1 MRAITSLLL
10 ASSALR
16 DRGRRCLS
24 SSIAARSAVVDA
36 SSFSTSSSSTSPP
49 PLPSSADVIVVGG
62 GHAGAEAAAAS
73 ARRGAFTLLVTP
85 SPLRSIGEL
94 SCNPSVGGVGKG
106 ALVREVDA
114 LGGLIGL
121 AADAAA
127 IHYRELNSSRGAAVR
142 GPRAQVDR
150 SLYKKALQRMLS
162 ETPNLRIADG
172 AVEGLLVEKKSGNKS
187 ENKNTSSRVVGVKL
201 SCGTEIT
208 AGAVVLTTGTFLNG
222 RVHVGSRV
230 SAAGRLPSVESRGSG
245 SGGVE
250 TSSSSPSSSP
260 SSLSSSSSSCASADV
275 VAAVAASGVASALA
289 DAGLRLG
296 RLKTGTPPRLDA
308 STIDFDRLPGGKA
321 KARQPGDAFP
331 VPLSFLNLDNPNWKP
346 EAPQVDVFATR
357 TTRETEELVRRAMAE
372 RRGATFA
379 SGRGAG
385 DVAVS
390 SSSSSPNS
398 SSSSSSLLPG
408 CIEPRYCPSLE
419 TKVTRFPD
427 RCHHVWLEPEG
438 CDSRVIYPSGLS
450 CALEPEDQ
458 VELLKTVPGLE
469 AATILA
475 PAYAVEYDYVDPRQ
489 LVSGSLQVRG
499 LPGLFL
505 AGQIN
510 GTTGYE
516 EAAAQGLVA
525 GANAASEAMMKSSS
539 SPFSPFL
546 LRRSDA
552 YIGVLI
558 DDLVSRG
565 APEPYRM
572 LSSRAEFRL
581 SLRPD
586 SSDLRLT
593 RRFGVASGLVAAEG
607 PRAVSTAERERR
619 VREASGTLKGVR
631 APPSTWRKGGVRVG
645 DGASERVGGGEEGE
659 ESQSAFF
666 SSSSSSNSQIS
677 AWTLLARA
685 DLSLEKVTEAAS
697 ATGIEGAEALRE
709 LLGGNENENENEND
723 DDNEKVS
730 LSLPRPRP
738 LRSCI
743 STALA
748 DAVYDPY
755 KGRQAEAAAALAAG
769 EALPFPPG
777 LDFSRLPSLGA
788 GDRAALNSGRPADMA
803 AAARLPGVTPAA
815 LLVLLAHVKRGGTK
829 KKKEKRE
836 AVAAE
841 Q

>member
-1 MRAITSLLL
+1 MLPSLETSSS
-10 ASSALR
+10 SSAV
-16 DRGRRCLS
+16 
-24 SSIAARSAVVDA
+24 AAP
-36 SSFSTSSSSTSPP
+36 FSSSSTSTSTSF
-49 PLPSSADVIVVGG
+49 PSSTDVIVVGG
-62 GHAGAEAAAAS
+62 GHAGAEAAAAA
-73 ARRGAFTLLVTP
+73 ARRGASTLLVTP
-85 SPLRSIGEL
+85 SPSKSIGEL

-121 AADAAA
+121 AADSAA

-150 SLYKKALQRMLS
+150 VLYKQALQRMLS
-162 ETPNLRIADG
+162 KTENLQIADG
-172 AVEGLLVEKKSGNKS
+172 AVEGLLVEKRSSGGA
-187 ENKNTSSRVVGVKL
+187 SSQNRVVGVRL

-208 AGAVVLTTGTFLNG
+208 AAAVVLTTGTFLNG
-222 RVHVGSRV
+222 KVHVGSRV
-230 SAAGRLPSVESRGSG
+230 SAAGRLPSVESFGSRN
-245 SGGVE
+245 VK
-250 TSSSSPSSSP
+250 TSSVS
-260 SSLSSSSSSCASADV
+260 SSSSSSCASADFL
-275 VAAVAASGVASALA
+275 AAVAASGVAAALS

-296 RLKTGTPPRLDA
+296 RLKTGTPPRLAA
-308 STIDFDRLPGGKA
+308 STIDFDRLPGGRA

-331 VPLSFLNLDNPNWKP
+331 IPLSFLNLDNPTWTP

-357 TTRETEELVRRAMAE
+357 TTRETEEVVLRAMAE

-379 SGRGAG
+379 SGRCAG
-385 DVAVS
+385 DFAVVESGSGKAS
-390 SSSSSPNS
+390 SSSSVSA
-398 SSSSSSLLPG
+398 LAPG

-419 TKVTRFPD
+419 TKVTRFPG

-438 CDSRVIYPSGLS
+438 FDSDVIYPSGLS

-458 VELLKTVPGLE
+458 AHLLKTIAGLE
-469 AATILA
+469 DATILA

-489 LVSGSLQVRG
+489 LEPGTLQVRS

-525 GANAASEAMMKSSS
+525 GANAAAEAAGAGTRML
-539 SPFSPFL
+539 SPFL

-552 YIGVLI
+552 YTGVLL

-593 RRFGVASGLVAAEG
+593 RRFGVSSGLVAAGG
-607 PRAVSTAERERR
+607 PRDLSASDRARR
-619 VREASGTLKGVR
+619 VKEASETLKNVR
-631 APPSTWRKGGVRVG
+631 APPSTWRKGGVKVG
-645 DGASERVGGGEEGE
+645 DGASEQEEGNE
-659 ESQSAFF
+659 EEDREQEQSAFSYL
-666 SSSSSSNSQIS
+666 SSSSSQIS
-677 AWTLLARA
+677 AWALLARA
-685 DLSLEKVTEAAS
+685 DLSLEKVSAAAS
-697 ATGIEGAEALRE
+697 RAGIEGVEALRA
-709 LLGGNENENENEND
+709 LLPVGGIGNEGDGEGDEGKND
-723 DDNEKVS
+723 
-730 LSLPRPRP
+730 LSIPRLPPP
-738 LRSCI
+738 PRSCV

-748 DAVYDPY
+748 DAVYAPY
-755 KGRQAEAAAALAAG
+755 KGRHAAAAAALRAG
-769 EALPFPPG
+769 EALPLPPG
-777 LDFSRLPSLGA
+777 LDYASLPSLGA
-788 GDRAALNSGRPADMA
+788 GDRAALSSGRPVDLA

-815 LLVLLAHVKRGGTK
+815 LLVLLAHVKMTK
-829 KKKEKRE
+829 KKQKERTE
-836 AVAAE
+836 VAAE

>member
-1 MRAITSLLL
+1 M
-10 ASSALR
+10 
-16 DRGRRCLS
+16 LS
-24 SSIAARSAVVDA
+24 SSSSAVA
-36 SSFSTSSSSTSPP
+36 AASSSSFSISTSTS
-49 PLPSSADVIVVGG
+49 LPCSADVVVVGG
-62 GHAGAEAAAAS
+62 GHAGAEAAAAA
-73 ARRGAFTLLVTP
+73 ARRGASTLLVTP
-85 SPLRSIGEL
+85 SPSKSIGEL

-150 SLYKKALQRMLS
+150 GLYKQALQRLLS
-162 ETPNLRIADG
+162 GTGNLTIADG
-172 AVEGLLVEKKSGNKS
+172 AVVGLLVERGGASRHG
-187 ENKNTSSRVVGVKL
+187 RVVGVRL
-201 SCGTEIT
+201 SCGREIT
-208 AGAVVLTTGTFLNG
+208 AAAVVLTTGTFLNG
-222 RVHVGSRV
+222 KVHVGSRV
-230 SAAGRLPSVESRGSG
+230 SAAGRLPSVEGGSAGGGSG
-245 SGGVE
+245 DE
-250 TSSSSPSSSP
+250 KKTSPP
-260 SSLSSSSSSCASADV
+260 PSCASADV
-275 VAAVAASGVASALA
+275 VAAVAASGVASALS

-296 RLKTGTPPRLDA
+296 RLKTGTPPRLAA
-308 STIDFDRLPGGKA
+308 STIDLDRLPGGPA
-321 KARQPGDAFP
+321 GARQPGDASP
-331 VPLSFLNLDNPNWKP
+331 VPLSFLNLDDPEWAP

-357 TTRETEELVRRAMAE
+357 TTRETEEVVRRAMAG

-385 DVAVS
+385 DPVAAAAAAAAPGGS
-390 SSSSSPNS
+390 RGAADASPS
-398 SSSSSSLLPG
+398 PPG

-419 TKVTRFPD
+419 TKVTRFPN

-438 CDSRVIYPSGLS
+438 FDSDVVYPSGLS

-458 VELLKTVPGLE
+458 RLLLRTVPGLE
-469 AATILA
+469 DAAILA
-475 PAYAVEYDYVDPRQ
+475 PAYAVEYDFVDPRQ
-489 LVSGSLQVRG
+489 LEPGTLQVRS

-525 GANAASEAMMKSSS
+525 GANAAAGALSGAAGAGAGATAG
-539 SPFSPFL
+539 PFL

-552 YIGVLI
+552 YTGVLV

-586 SSDLRLT
+586 TADLRLT
-593 RRFGVASGLVAAEG
+593 RRLGVASGLVAAG
-607 PRAVSTAERERR
+607 GARDLRTSDRARR
-619 VREASGTLKGVR
+619 VREASEALKGVR
-631 APPSTWRKGGVRVG
+631 APPSTWRQGGIKVG
-645 DGASERVGGGEEGE
+645 DGASERGGGGGGGEGGDDGVE
-659 ESQSAFF
+659 EENGDREQSAFPPLC
-666 SSSSSSNSQIS
+666 SSSSSSPSSSQIS

-685 DLSLEKVTEAAS
+685 DLSLERVSAAAS
-697 ATGIEGAEALRE
+697 QAGIEGAEALRA
-709 LLGGNENENENEND
+709 LLPLEDSEGGGGDGGGDRGDEAG
-723 DDNEKVS
+723 
-730 LSLPRPRP
+730 LPRRLLPRRR
-738 LRSCI
+738 RSCV

-748 DAVYDPY
+748 DAVYAPY
-755 KGRQAEAAAALAAG
+755 RGRQAAAAATLAAG
-769 EALPFPPG
+769 EALPLPPG
-777 LDFSRLPSLGA
+777 LDFASLPSLGA
-788 GDRAALNSGRPADMA
+788 GDRAALSAGRPVDLA

-815 LLVLLAHVKRGGTK
+815 LLVLLAHVKMMK
-829 KKKEKRE
+829 KKKAKTTTKEE
-836 AVAAE
+836 EEVTEMAAE